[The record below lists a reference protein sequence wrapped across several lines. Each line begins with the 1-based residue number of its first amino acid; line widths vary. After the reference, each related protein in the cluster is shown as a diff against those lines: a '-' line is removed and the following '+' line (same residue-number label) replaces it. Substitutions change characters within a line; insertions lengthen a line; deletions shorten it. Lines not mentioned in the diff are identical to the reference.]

1 MKILI
6 FGAGVIGSIYASRL
20 YEAHHDVTLLARS
33 SLYEN
38 ITRNGV
44 TIRNTLTKKQT
55 NSFIPCIRELKPTD
69 AFDLVVVTVRLDQV
83 GSVIPALRANQC
95 CPLLLFM
102 LNNPAGTPQLVQE
115 LGPKHILL
123 GFPGVGGVY
132 HDGCIDYVQ
141 IKQQSTT
148 IGEINGEKSTCVRE
162 IKTILE
168 SADFTVDVNDD
179 MPSWL
184 KTHAVFI
191 SCMTAAILQEN
202 GDSVQ
207 LANNRFAVRQLVV
220 SIREGFNACKA
231 LGISIRPGNLYILFM
246 IMPRWFSI
254 LYWRLAL
261 KGKTGTLAIAP
272 HANAAKD
279 EMRLLAEKVISMVR
293 SSPRPTPTLDKL
305 LSRFIQNNQY
315 SHHSSR
321 TQRPGY

>member
-20 YEAHHDVTLLARS
+20 YEAHHDVTLLVRS
-33 SLYEN
+33 SRYEA
-38 ITRNGV
+38 IARNGV
-44 TIRNTLTKKQT
+44 SIRNTLTKKQT
-55 NSFIPCIRELKPTD
+55 TSFMPCIRELKPTD
-69 AFDLVVVTVRLDQV
+69 AFDLVVVTVRLDQI

-102 LNNPAGTPQLVQE
+102 LNNPTGTPQLVHE
-115 LGPKHILL
+115 LGAKRILL

-132 HDGCIDYVQ
+132 HDGCIDYLQ
-141 IKQQSTT
+141 IKQQKTT
-148 IGEINGEKSTCVRE
+148 IGEISGERSTRIKE
-162 IKTILE
+162 IKTILG
-168 SADFTVDVNDD
+168 SAHFAVDVNDD

-191 SCMTAAILQEN
+191 SCMTAAILKEN

-220 SIREGFNACKA
+220 SIREGFNACK
-231 LGISIRPGNLYILFM
+231 
-246 IMPRWFSI
+246 IMPCWFSV
-254 LYWRLAL
+254 LYWRHAL

-279 EMRLLAEKVISMVR
+279 EMRLLAEKVISITR
-293 SSPRPTPTLDKL
+293 SSPRPTPRLDKL
-305 LSRFIQNNQY
+305 LSGFIQK
-315 SHHSSR
+315 
-321 TQRPGY
+321 